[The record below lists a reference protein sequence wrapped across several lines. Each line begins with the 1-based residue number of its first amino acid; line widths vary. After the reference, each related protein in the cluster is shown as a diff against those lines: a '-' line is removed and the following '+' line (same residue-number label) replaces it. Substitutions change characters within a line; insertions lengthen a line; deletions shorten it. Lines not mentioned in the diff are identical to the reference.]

1 MKNTTTKWT
10 SRVGFIMTAAGAAVG
25 LGNLQRFPH
34 LVITHGGGAFLLL
47 YLACVVVFA
56 IPLMLAEFSLGRAM
70 KSNAIEMFALAAPK
84 KPYWRFL
91 GIFSVFVAFCILGYY
106 IISCSW
112 TLTYVLKNVLK
123 TAKGASYSSIMQ
135 DPASVWFYLAAFY
148 AFIIIVTIKGLN
160 HGVEKFSKIVM
171 PMMFILQIILI
182 IKILSIKG
190 SWQGVLAYLKP
201 DFTKLHKT
209 SLFYALS
216 QAFFSLCVGEAI
228 LTTYGSYASK
238 SESLPMSAIYIAIL
252 DTLVAFLAGLII
264 FPAAY
269 ITNQDPSQG
278 QSLIYNALFPI
289 FNKMQGGS
297 FFLISYF
304 SILLIAGLTTCISL
318 LDVVCN
324 SFSSFAKISKKKG
337 VTIVSFFAF
346 LLGLPCLYSGGKSE
360 FFTNITFLGQKGFL
374 NIMDLVAGS
383 LGMIVCSLFTTI
395 FVGWIWG
402 AKNASKELSINSPIF
417 GRFKSIW
424 ELHIKWTSPLIII
437 YVLKTIV
444 S

>member
-1 MKNTTTKWT
+1 MKNRKIKWS
-10 SRVGFIMTAAGAAVG
+10 SRIGFIMTAAGAAVG

-56 IPLMLAEFSLGRAM
+56 LPLMLAEFSLGRAM
-70 KSNAIEMFALAAPK
+70 KSNAIEIFSLAAPK
-84 KPYWRFL
+84 KSYWRFV

-106 IISCSW
+106 VISCSW
-112 TLTYVLKNVLK
+112 TLTYVLKNALK
-123 TAKGASYSSIMQ
+123 AGSGTSYNSIMQ
-135 DPASVWFYLAAFY
+135 DPASVFIYLVAFY
-148 AFIIIVTIKGLN
+148 IFIIVITIKGLN
-160 HGVEKFSKIVM
+160 QGVEKFSKIVM

-182 IKILSIKG
+182 VKILSIKG

-209 SLFYALS
+209 SLLYALS
-216 QAFFSLCVGEAI
+216 QAFFSLCVGEAV

-269 ITNQDPSQG
+269 ITSQDPSQG

-324 SFSSFAKISKKKG
+324 SFCYFAKISKKKG
-337 VTIVSFFAF
+337 IMIIGFFAF
-346 LLGLPCLYSGGKSE
+346 LLGLPSLYSGGKSE
-360 FFTNITFLGQKGFL
+360 FLTNITFLGQKGFL
-374 NIMDLVAGS
+374 NIIDLVAGS
-383 LGMIVCSLFTTI
+383 LGMVICSLFTTI

-402 AKNASKELSINSPIF
+402 AKKASKELSINAPIF
-417 GRFKSIW
+417 NKLKSLW
-424 ELHIKWTSPLIII
+424 EIHIKWTAPIII
-437 YVLKTIV
+437 VYILKTIV

>member
-1 MKNTTTKWT
+1 MKNTTTKWA

-47 YLACVVVFA
+47 YLVCVLIFA

-70 KSNAIEMFALAAPK
+70 KSNAIKIFALAAPQ
-84 KPYWRFL
+84 KPYWKVV
-91 GIFSVFVAFCILGYY
+91 GIFSVFIAFCILGYY
-106 IISCSW
+106 VISCSW
-112 TLTYVLKNVLK
+112 TLTFILKNVLK
-123 TAKGASYSSIMQ
+123 TSKEVSYSSVMQ
-135 DPASVWFYLAAFY
+135 DPASVFFYLVGFY
-148 AFIIIVTIKGLN
+148 VFVIIITIKGLN
-160 HGVEKFSKIVM
+160 QGIEKFSKIVM

-190 SWQGVLAYLKP
+190 SWEGVLNYLKP
-201 DFTKLHKT
+201 DFSKLQKT
-209 SLFYALS
+209 SLLYALS
-216 QAFFSLCVGEAI
+216 QAFFSLCVGEAV

-238 SESLPMSAIYIAIL
+238 SESLPMSAMYIAIL

-269 ITNQDPSQG
+269 VTGQDPNQG

-324 SFSSFAKISKKKG
+324 SFCSFIKISKKKG
-337 VTIVSFFAF
+337 VLIVSFFAF
-346 LLGLPCLYSGGKSE
+346 LLGLPSLYSGGKSE

-383 LGMIVCSLFTTI
+383 LGMVICSLFTTI

-402 AKNASKELSINSPIF
+402 AKNASKELSINAPLF
-417 GRFKSIW
+417 DRFKNIW
-424 ELHIKWTSPLIII
+424 ELHIKWTAPLIII
-437 YVLKTIV
+437 YILKTII